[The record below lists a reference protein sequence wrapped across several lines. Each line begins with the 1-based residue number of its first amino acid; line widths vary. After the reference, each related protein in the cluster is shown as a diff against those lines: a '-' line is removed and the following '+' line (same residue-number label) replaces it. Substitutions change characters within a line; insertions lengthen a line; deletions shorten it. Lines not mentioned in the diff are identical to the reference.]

1 MILCTSGTNNFD
13 KERNMKKYTPAEI
26 EIILANTCDLITA
39 SIEDDNVEGEGGNG
53 EGGGWNDEGWM

>member
-1 MILCTSGTNNFD
+1 
-13 KERNMKKYTPAEI
+13 MKKYTPAEI

-39 SIEDDNVEGEGGNG
+39 SMEEDDNVEGEGGNG